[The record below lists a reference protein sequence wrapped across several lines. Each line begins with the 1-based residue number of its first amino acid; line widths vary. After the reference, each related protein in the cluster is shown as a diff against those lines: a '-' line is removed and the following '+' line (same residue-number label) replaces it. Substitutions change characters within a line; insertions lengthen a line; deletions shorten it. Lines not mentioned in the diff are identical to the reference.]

1 MLTHTL
7 VSLCEG
13 AMDADRAGQAGRR
26 PWFPLLPV
34 VALWYTDAGGR
45 HLEEEE
51 HSVSNSGTNIVVGE
65 ETNILSYKYMYVIF
79 FPGRANGGACP
90 MLILRKGYVTL
101 ISTLMS
107 IHSTTTSGV
116 LY

>member
-13 AMDADRAGQAGRR
+13 AMDADDRAGPAGRR

-45 HLEEEE
+45 HLEEVE
-51 HSVSNSGTNIVVGE
+51 HSVSNSGTNIVVPLVGE
-65 ETNILSYKYMYVIF
+65 VFLLF
-79 FPGRANGGACP
+79 FVRFFITFAHF
-90 MLILRKGYVTL
+90 
-101 ISTLMS
+101 S
-107 IHSTTTSGV
+107 IAGFLV
-116 LY
+116 KL